1 MVTTWMENLVD
12 QTIVQLSFVQW
23 YGAGRAVATRIKGL
37 GRFMTGTTQAQLS
50 LLDGAM
56 RFLHWWRDE
65 LYGLVPEA
73 VRKLATGS
81 DVDVVLAQVG
91 GGFEIIAVSAPRV
104 RDGTTEVLSRAQAI
118 AVLVDMAMSRRLRGV
133 GVRLPISQCLERC
146 VELPRAA
153 RDDLKRI
160 LLFDLERA
168 TPFRRGDVYTAHLI
182 SGEPATKGKL
192 RVRQII
198 VKRELI
204 DSLLAALKAAGIEPA
219 FVDCWEA
226 VPSTGLS
233 IDFLEADALPRTGL
247 ARHLTLSRVLTLL
260 ALALASL
267 ACVLWPSRYDA
278 ALAEI
283 TAQNAKLRAEA
294 AAVQSAIDRS
304 NTAVADLMRL
314 QQTRLTRLPAVE
326 VVEELTRLLPDSVWL
341 TDFRIEGEIVDITG
355 LSKSAAA
362 IPSLL
367 AGSPSFVDVTLS
379 APVTLDPRED
389 RERFSLRLRLKQPE
403 ASTL

>member
-1 MVTTWMENLVD
+1 MLQCSILITHRSRRMVTTWMENLVD

-182 SGEPATKGKL
+182 SGEP
-192 RVRQII
+192 
-198 VKRELI
+198 
-204 DSLLAALKAAGIEPA
+204 
-219 FVDCWEA
+219 
-226 VPSTGLS
+226 
-233 IDFLEADALPRTGL
+233 
-247 ARHLTLSRVLTLL
+247 
-260 ALALASL
+260 
-267 ACVLWPSRYDA
+267 
-278 ALAEI
+278 
-283 TAQNAKLRAEA
+283 
-294 AAVQSAIDRS
+294 
-304 NTAVADLMRL
+304 
-314 QQTRLTRLPAVE
+314 
-326 VVEELTRLLPDSVWL
+326 
-341 TDFRIEGEIVDITG
+341 
-355 LSKSAAA
+355 
-362 IPSLL
+362 
-367 AGSPSFVDVTLS
+367 
-379 APVTLDPRED
+379 
-389 RERFSLRLRLKQPE
+389 
-403 ASTL
+403 